1 MYELVRTQKMQPQM
15 VNAVIQ
21 MEKLKAD
28 DVFFNLTGIEEA
40 DIEPNIQRL
49 NLEQDEEFN
58 AILEEFKKLSDDF
71 LTSK

>member
-28 DVFFNLTGIEEA
+28 DVFFNQTGIEEA

>member
-28 DVFFNLTGIEEA
+28 DIFFNQTGIEEA

>member
-28 DVFFNLTGIEEA
+28 DIFFNQTGIEEA

-49 NLEQDEEFN
+49 NLDQDEEFN